1 MRLIL
6 WSANQMVV
14 IQGRHS
20 QRTENRNKTKML
32 ILLIWFSC
40 WLTPIC
46 HGCSFNNAID
56 FWNLSYAVLLFS
68 IILRSSKRISGYKKH
83 GEIVTPLIAEILTWQ
98 EMLPFGLVC
107 LLTVLS
113 GAMSGCQQQ
122 LELLLSLYFCPS
134 SVHSIYLSS
143 QLSS

>member
-1 MRLIL
+1 
-6 WSANQMVV
+6 MVV
-14 IQGRHS
+14 IQGRHC
-20 QRTENRNKTKML
+20 QRTENRNKTKTL
-32 ILLIWFSC
+32 ILLIWFRC

-83 GEIVTPLIAEILTWQ
+83 GEIVTLLIVDIPTLQ

-122 LELLLSLYFCPS
+122 LELLFSLYFCPS
-134 SVHSIYLSS
+134 SVHSLYLSS
-143 QLSS
+143 HLSS

>member
-1 MRLIL
+1 
-6 WSANQMVV
+6 MVV
-14 IQGRHS
+14 IQGRHC
-20 QRTENRNKTKML
+20 QRTENRNKTKTL
-32 ILLIWFSC
+32 ILLIWFRC

-46 HGCSFNNAID
+46 HGCSFNNAIE
-56 FWNLSYAVLLFS
+56 FWNLSYPVLLFS
-68 IILRSSKRISGYKKH
+68 IILRSSKRGYKKSR
-83 GEIVTPLIAEILTWQ
+83 ETVTPLIAEILTLQ

-134 SVHSIYLSS
+134 SVHSLSLS
-143 QLSS
+143 LQLSN